1 MKRLIKQIKIYD
13 DGLRIAEGCKEGN
26 LCMCPSEQLHK
37 KLMDFHQYI
46 SLCENVSAFLYHL
59 HFICSSFC
67 QYVCTSEFRK
77 QIYLMVYFGVFQSRV
92 SLWRVYTSPLVALRS
107 ASAFPCANMPALPG
121 HGREE
126 LRK

>member
-1 MKRLIKQIKIYD
+1 MMN
-13 DGLRIAEGCKEGN
+13 GLRIAEGCKEGS
-26 LCMCPSEQLHK
+26 LCPCPSEQLHK

-46 SLCENVSAFLYHL
+46 SLCENVCAFPYHL
-59 HFICSSFC
+59 HLICPSFC

-92 SLWRVYTSPLVALRS
+92 SLWRVYTSLLVALRF

-121 HGREE
+121 HHAFGLEQH
-126 LRK
+126 LK